1 MNNVERG
8 VLEIRDGH
16 YTDTGAP
23 ADCGGGDGFYWYE
36 VAADELISELFGPF
50 ASREAANEAAATQ
63 LLSQRQIEAVLNSL
77 AQMRAIESAVV
88 DGEKR

>member
-1 MNNVERG
+1 MVT
-8 VLEIRDGH
+8 IP
-16 YTDTGAP
+16 TP
-23 ADCGGGDGFYWYE
+23 ARPPHCGGGDGFYWYE

-63 LLSQRQIEAVLNSL
+63 TAEPASDRSRPQQLT